1 MTNCETVIVQIA
13 QDSNSNSDYDA
24 KQSLIA
30 TSHHLLA
37 QAAAV
42 QQAHSQIIPGIVH
55 QVANGHTTVTLN
67 PQSVVAATITTQ
79 QQQQQQ
85 QHQNH
90 QHQPQSLLP
99 TSNTLLLSNGTVNL
113 TTNVGAIGAG
123 PQKPFQ
129 CHVCE
134 RKFRQLSTLT
144 NHVKIHTGE
153 KPYKCS
159 ICEKKF
165 RQSSTLTNH
174 LKIHTGEK
182 PFKCTYCLKLFRQ
195 LSTLTNHLK
204 IHTGEKPFEC
214 AVCKKQFRQ
223 SSTLNNHIK
232 IHVMDKLYFPAFEI
246 KEEVEEEEG

>member
-13 QDSNSNSDYDA
+13 QDSNSNSEYDA
-24 KQSLIA
+24 KQSLLA

-42 QQAHSQIIPGIVH
+42 QAHTQVIPGIVH

-67 PQSVVAATITTQ
+67 PQSVVTATITQ
-79 QQQQQQ
+79 
-85 QHQNH
+85 
-90 QHQPQSLLP
+90 QPQVLPPNSNQILLP
-99 TSNTLLLSNGTVNL
+99 NGTVNL
-113 TTNVGAIGAG
+113 TTNAPIAIGGSAG

-159 ICEKKF
+159 ICEKRF

-246 KEEVEEEEG
+246 KEEVEEVEG

>member
-13 QDSNSNSDYDA
+13 QDSNSNSEYDA

-37 QAAAV
+37 QAAA
-42 QQAHSQIIPGIVH
+42 QAHSQVLPGIVH

-67 PQSVVAATITTQ
+67 PQSLVTATITTQ
-79 QQQQQQ
+79 QQQQQ
-85 QHQNH
+85 
-90 QHQPQSLLP
+90 SLLP
-99 TSNTLLLSNGTVNL
+99 TSNTLLMSNGTVNL
-113 TTNVGAIGAG
+113 TTSGVVGTG

-159 ICEKKF
+159 ICDKKF

-246 KEEVEEEEG
+246 KEEEMEEEEG

>member
-13 QDSNSNSDYDA
+13 QDSNSNSEYDA
-24 KQSLIA
+24 KQSLI

-42 QQAHSQIIPGIVH
+42 QAHSQVIPGIVH

-67 PQSVVAATITTQ
+67 PQSVVTATITTQ
-79 QQQQQQ
+79 QQQQQHQ
-85 QHQNH
+85 QE
-90 QHQPQSLLP
+90 QPQLLH

-113 TTNVGAIGAG
+113 TTSVGAIGAG

-246 KEEVEEEEG
+246 KEEEVEEEEG